1 MNATRVAQITDSL
14 KGLGT
19 QANVLYSNQEIIDK
33 LIELQSALAKGVFE
47 KTHAEF
53 LRDQEVMTH
62 FETLAQKYGL
72 DKSDTYLRF
81 KENMRELGYTIG
93 TFIKGKNGERITKKA
108 LKLLSYDKGVKII
121 FNISLE
127 DEDSQAEYDAIVL
140 APYGLF
146 VVEVKNWYGNVTITP
161 AGVLVRDCKDHVT
174 YDLIGRMNIKE
185 ALLREYL
192 GDLFPKQNFNVLV
205 FADER
210 TEVNDQYHR
219 VPYCVGSGVTNEIRT
234 YAKMGAILT
243 EEQIAQI
250 SECIMKHHKEQKTIC
265 TVKCEDII
273 QDYAVLMAQIEACAS
288 GEEALSQKQVGTDDI
303 LTVKSTREA
312 NSGISIEGDR
322 KFKPKTRNFFA
333 NVNWNAVGRVA
344 GFVAIAIPGVIATTG
359 SYKR

>member
-1 MNATRVAQITDSL
+1 MNATRIAQITESL
-14 KGLGT
+14 NGLGT

-33 LIELQSALAKGVFE
+33 LIELQGALAKGVFE

-108 LKLLSYDKGVKII
+108 LKLLSYDKGVKIL
-121 FNISLE
+121 FNVSLE

-140 APYGLF
+140 TPYGLF

-161 AGVLVRDCKDHVT
+161 AGVLVRDRMDHVT

-192 GDLFPKQNFNVLV
+192 GDLFPKLNFNILV

-210 TEVNDQYHR
+210 TEVVDQYHR
-219 VPYCVGSGVTNEIRT
+219 VPFCIGSGVTNEIRT

-250 SECIMKHHKEQKTIC
+250 SECIMAHHKEQKTLC
-265 TVKCEDII
+265 TVRCDEII
-273 QDYAVLMAQIEACAS
+273 EDYAFLMAQIEAHASAEENGAQADVIEDEIPASTTSTEQAS
-288 GEEALSQKQVGTDDI
+288 GIRVVAYPKHQSRFRRFLNRIDWDVVGH
-303 LTVKSTREA
+303 
-312 NSGISIEGDR
+312 
-322 KFKPKTRNFFA
+322 
-333 NVNWNAVGRVA
+333 VA
-344 GFVAIAIPGVIATTG
+344 GFVAVAIPGVITAAG
-359 SYKR
+359 GYKR